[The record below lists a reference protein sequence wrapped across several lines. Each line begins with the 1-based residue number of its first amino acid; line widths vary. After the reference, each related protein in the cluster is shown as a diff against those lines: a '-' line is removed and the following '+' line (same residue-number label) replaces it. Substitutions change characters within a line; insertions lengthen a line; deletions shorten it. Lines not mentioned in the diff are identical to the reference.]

1 MENGKLADFRAEAR
15 RFGTQP
21 DLARAFFNSFSVQSN
36 AIKTLPEQLAEKLVE
51 LIIGGFYAPGQ
62 RLHEIKLAEQFGVSR
77 GPVREAL
84 RLLERES
91 LVVMASR
98 RGASVARL
106 TAKHLKDIFSVRSAL
121 MGVCAE
127 ELAERGS
134 AEIQSILDQG
144 TEKLFKASE
153 AGNVGEYI
161 VIVYQLSMFL
171 AEASENNVART
182 ILFSLGRETLPLSR
196 RVFENAGHRQAWAN
210 NWRGIVEGVR
220 SGNADAARRAVHK
233 LLIGLKVGALAALA
247 ELDAEDR
254 KSASTKSQENALLLR
269 GAEATEQGRQQ
280 NTKRPD

>member
-1 MENGKLADFRAEAR
+1 MKNDKLADFRAETG
-15 RFGTQP
+15 RFGSQP
-21 DLARAFFNSFSVQSN
+21 DLTGAFFNSFGVPSN

-62 RLHEIKLAEQFGVSR
+62 RLREIKLAEQFGVSR

-98 RGASVARL
+98 RGASIAKL
-106 TAKHLKDIFSVRSAL
+106 TAKHLKDIVSVRSAL
-121 MGVCAE
+121 MGICAE

-134 AEIQSILDQG
+134 AEIQSLLDQG
-144 TEKLFKASE
+144 TEKLVKASE

-171 AEASENNVART
+171 AEASENDVVRT
-182 ILFSLGRETLPLSR
+182 ILFSLGRQTLPLSR
-196 RVFENAGHRQAWAN
+196 RVFENSRHRQAWAN
-210 NWRGIVEGVR
+210 NWRGIVEGIR
-220 SGNADAARRAVHK
+220 SGNADAARRAVNK
-233 LLIGLKVGALAALA
+233 LLKELKVGALEALA

-254 KSASTKSQENALLLR
+254 KSASTKSEKNALLLR
-269 GAEATEQGRQQ
+269 GAEATEQGR
-280 NTKRPD
+280 